1 MELDAKSPEALEGN
15 GLPTIAPCKYFKIG
29 EALIERYFAK
39 S

>member
-1 MELDAKSPEALEGN
+1 MELDAKGPKALEGN
-15 GLPTIAPCKYFKIG
+15 GMPTIASCKYFKIR